1 MRRRGRTV
9 AEQSRRTKKLADRDL
24 RRDRSRVNQRVDQ
37 DNTTRQNRP
46 SRPDRQARPASTE
59 RRRVVRHEQPDR
71 RRGGTPWWIWLLG
84 LVALGLVAF
93 MIFQGANADP
103 STEVDAGNGNE
114 VGTMDGAGSD
124 EAAAAT
130 GTISSSDGVDLLDL
144 SADSEGLAGYEETD
158 VEGASAPVESVVG
171 DETFWVGESPERR
184 LFVFL
189 NPLGESG
196 PDIDAGD
203 DVTFDGTMKA
213 LPVDF
218 EQRFDVSSEEG
229 ADQLEQ
235 QGRYIEVT
243 QFTKG

>member
-1 MRRRGRTV
+1 M
-9 AEQSRRTKKLADRDL
+9 
-24 RRDRSRVNQRVDQ
+24 
-37 DNTTRQNRP
+37 
-46 SRPDRQARPASTE
+46 
-59 RRRVVRHEQPDR
+59 RHEQPDR

-203 DVTFDGTMKA
+203 DVTFDGTVR
-213 LPVDF
+213 PF
-218 EQRFDVSSEEG
+218 RSTSSNASTFRRKKG
-229 ADQLEQ
+229 PTSSSSRVVTSRSPGSSRADRE
-235 QGRYIEVT
+235 T
-243 QFTKG
+243 F